1 MNFLVLFPQDV
12 KNLSHIYA
20 DHCDGDMTLNEFKS
34 FCRKVWST
42 DHHFVTIDL
51 TSEKS
56 KGKYWKNLDTF
67 YIPTTTINETA

>member
-1 MNFLVLFPQDV
+1 MNFLVLFPQDA

-42 DHHFVTIDL
+42 DHHFAVIDL

-56 KGKYWKNLDTF
+56 KGKYRMNLDTF
-67 YIPTTTINETA
+67 YVPTTTINELA